1 MLADRNDHD
10 RDYDDS
16 DDSDDTNRQ
25 RHRDAAKS
33 KRRSSYSGSESSW
46 TDTGDLGEQLDEH
59 DPVRLQLGSDIED
72 ELLANVHRRHP
83 KKHGNQKRVRIQDS
97 NSHHRPS
104 RSRSALINKEAIEV
118 PNFDPPGP
126 SRVERL
132 LGTIMAGRTGS
143 IHGLTGKALM

>member
-1 MLADRNDHD
+1 MLASRNDHD
-10 RDYDDS
+10 RDYDD
-16 DDSDDTNRQ
+16 DDSDDTNHQ
-25 RHRDAAKS
+25 NHRDTAKV
-33 KRRSSYSGSESSW
+33 KHRSSYSGSESSW
-46 TDTGDLGEQLDEH
+46 TDTGDIGEQLADEH

-83 KKHGNQKRVRIQDS
+83 KQGNQKRVRIQDS
-97 NSHHRPS
+97 NSHHRSS

-118 PNFDPPGP
+118 PNFNPPGP
-126 SRVERL
+126 SRAERI